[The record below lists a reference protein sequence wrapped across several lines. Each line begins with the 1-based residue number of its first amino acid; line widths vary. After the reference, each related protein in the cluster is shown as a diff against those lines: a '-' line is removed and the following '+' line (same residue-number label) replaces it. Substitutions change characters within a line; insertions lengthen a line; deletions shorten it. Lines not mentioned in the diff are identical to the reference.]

1 MGCTASTRRAG
12 WGSLVFD
19 VSGYGG
25 VSLDVQSSEVFTVG
39 AYDWQIRF
47 YEEGVFGH
55 SGGYVAV
62 YLFLVSKKA
71 KVRATFELSLV
82 DITGS
87 TPPRTMR
94 TVDAEF
100 DSGDRT
106 CFGHPEFMRKSELE
120 ASPYL
125 RGDRLTIE
133 CAITICKEAPVSSKS
148 FAEVP
153 PSDITDHLRKL
164 WQGKEGSDVTFEVQ
178 GEAFP
183 AHKTVLA
190 MRSPVFKAEL
200 YGALREN
207 DMGRVI
213 IGDMQPA
220 VFEALL
226 HFIYTDSLPT
236 MDDLYQD
243 QDEYK
248 EIIGHLLVAADRYA
262 MERLKI
268 ICESILCKN
277 IDVKTVV
284 TTLALADQHHCNKL
298 TDACIEFIASL
309 GKVDDIIASQ
319 GYAELKRTCP
329 LALLELWEKATRL
342 YMI

>member
-1 MGCTASTRRAG
+1 
-12 WGSLVFD
+12 
-19 VSGYGG
+19 
-25 VSLDVQSSEVFTVG
+25 
-39 AYDWQIRF
+39 
-47 YEEGVFGH
+47 
-55 SGGYVAV
+55 
-62 YLFLVSKKA
+62 
-71 KVRATFELSLV
+71 
-82 DITGS
+82 
-87 TPPRTMR
+87 MR
-94 TVDAEF
+94 TVAAEF

-106 CFGHPEFMRKSELE
+106 CFGYPEFMRKTELE

-133 CAITICKEAPVSSKS
+133 CAITLSTGAPVSGSKS

-153 PSDITDHLRKL
+153 VPPSDIIDHLRKL

-207 DMGRVI
+207 DMGRII

-236 MDDLYQD
+236 MDDLYKD
-243 QDEYK
+243 QDEYR
-248 EIIGHLLVAADRYA
+248 EIVGHLLVAADRYA
-262 MERLKI
+262 MERLKT

-277 IDVKTVV
+277 IDVQTVV
-284 TTLALADQHHCNKL
+284 TTLALADQHHCNRL

-309 GKVDDIIASQ
+309 GRVDDIIASQ

-342 YMI
+342 YIK

>member
-1 MGCTASTRRAG
+1 
-12 WGSLVFD
+12 
-19 VSGYGG
+19 
-25 VSLDVQSSEVFTVG
+25 
-39 AYDWQIRF
+39 
-47 YEEGVFGH
+47 
-55 SGGYVAV
+55 
-62 YLFLVSKKA
+62 
-71 KVRATFELSLV
+71 
-82 DITGS
+82 
-87 TPPRTMR
+87 MR
-94 TVDAEF
+94 TVAAEF

-106 CFGHPEFMRKSELE
+106 CFGHPECMKKSKLE
-120 ASPYL
+120 VSPYL
-125 RGDRLTIE
+125 HSDRLTIE
-133 CAITICKEAPVSSKS
+133 CAITICTEAPKS
-148 FAEVP
+148 FAEVPLP

-164 WQGKEGSDVTFEVQ
+164 WQRKEGSDVTFEVQ

-183 AHKTVLA
+183 AHKIVLA
-190 MRSPVFKAEL
+190 MRSPVFKEEL

-207 DMGRVI
+207 DMGCVI
-213 IGDMQPA
+213 IGDMQPL

-236 MDDLYQD
+236 MDDLYQY

-284 TTLALADQHHCNKL
+284 TTLVLADQHHYNKL

-309 GKVDDIIASQ
+309 GKVDDIIASH

-329 LALLELWEKATRL
+329 LALLELWKKLR
-342 YMI
+342 